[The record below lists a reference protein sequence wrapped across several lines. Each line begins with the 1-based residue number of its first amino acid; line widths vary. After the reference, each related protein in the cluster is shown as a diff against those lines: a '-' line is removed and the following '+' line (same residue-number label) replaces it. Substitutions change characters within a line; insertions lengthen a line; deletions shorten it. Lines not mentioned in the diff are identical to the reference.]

1 MQALQIAG
9 YGKPAEVLRLV
20 EVPDVGAPG
29 PNEVVAAVEA
39 SPINGT
45 DLLIMMGR
53 YGYLPPLPSIQG
65 VEGVARVVAVG
76 PGVKHLKEGDLTLI
90 PFLHPAWTERVKLSA
105 PWLRPLPKADIHQLS
120 MLGINPATAYLLLT
134 DIVKLPPDSWVI
146 QNGANSATARA
157 LIPIAKSLGIKTVN
171 VVRRAE
177 LIDEIKTLGGDVV
190 LVDGPDLSRRVAT
203 ETGKAP
209 FQLAIDMVGD
219 VSTANLVNCLAPNG
233 VVVFYSAMSGKPLVA
248 SAIDLIFRNV
258 SLRGFWLARWFK
270 TAKEEDLITMY
281 EHLSGMIASG
291 AITAPVDA
299 TYSFDKFPEAI
310 AGAAKLKGK
319 ILFTPAG

>member
-1 MQALQIAG
+1 
-9 YGKPAEVLRLV
+9 
-20 EVPDVGAPG
+20 
-29 PNEVVAAVEA
+29 
-39 SPINGT
+39 
-45 DLLIMMGR
+45 
-53 YGYLPPLPSIQG
+53 
-65 VEGVARVVAVG
+65 
-76 PGVKHLKEGDLTLI
+76 
-90 PFLHPAWTERVKLSA
+90 
-105 PWLRPLPKADIHQLS
+105 LRPLPKADIHQLS

-291 AITAPVDA
+291 AITAPVD
-299 TYSFDKFPEAI
+299 TIYSFDKFPEAI